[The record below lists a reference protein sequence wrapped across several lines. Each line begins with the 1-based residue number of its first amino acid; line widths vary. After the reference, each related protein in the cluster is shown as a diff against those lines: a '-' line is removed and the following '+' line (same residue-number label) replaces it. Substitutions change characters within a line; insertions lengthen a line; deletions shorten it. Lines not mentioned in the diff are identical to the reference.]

1 MSAVSGSVPEEP
13 LKLREVRR
21 ESAVE
26 RVGTAAE
33 EDILEPEAL
42 ENLERFQPDIAPVR
56 SPFSIESEESK
67 KAAERCFHVKKR
79 EVTERDTQA
88 QKSRGKRDYQSPK
101 QLFIRS
107 ESVQKR
113 ERERRDNSENSA
125 RAVGANQR
133 GKAQNADEQI
143 EESDR
148 SFSDKKEL
156 PEILLPMAVMQSR
169 KAIYRSRPQFLP

>member
-107 ESVQKR
+107 ESVQKQVT
-113 ERERRDNSENSA
+113 EGVLAGAGLSMSA
-125 RAVGANQR
+125 EEYDAAVAAGSIPDETA
-133 GKAQNADEQI
+133 AQISAAKPRTQTN
-143 EESDR
+143 R
-148 SFSDKKEL
+148 
-156 PEILLPMAVMQSR
+156 
-169 KAIYRSRPQFLP
+169 